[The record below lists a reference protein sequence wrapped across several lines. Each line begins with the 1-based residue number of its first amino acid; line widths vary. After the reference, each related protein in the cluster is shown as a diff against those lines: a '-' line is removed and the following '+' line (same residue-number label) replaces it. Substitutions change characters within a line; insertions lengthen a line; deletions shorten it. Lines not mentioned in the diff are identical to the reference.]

1 MPAIQT
7 TGSFISC
14 TKTLEQHSGEVP
26 FLFVIDKKK
35 HSRFQRESI
44 KRKEFDCFCRMAIP
58 SFKRC
63 FQLKKQHQKSH
74 TIHAHML
81 TQRFTNAL

>member
-26 FLFVIDKKK
+26 FLFVIHENKTTQG
-35 HSRFQRESI
+35 F
-44 KRKEFDCFCRMAIP
+44 KEN
-58 SFKRC
+58 
-63 FQLKKQHQKSH
+63 Q
-74 TIHAHML
+74 
-81 TQRFTNAL
+81 

>member
-26 FLFVIDKKK
+26 FLFVIHETKQLELKV
-35 HSRFQRESI
+35 S
-44 KRKEFDCFCRMAIP
+44 KRINTKEGI
-58 SFKRC
+58 
-63 FQLKKQHQKSH
+63 
-74 TIHAHML
+74 
-81 TQRFTNAL
+81 